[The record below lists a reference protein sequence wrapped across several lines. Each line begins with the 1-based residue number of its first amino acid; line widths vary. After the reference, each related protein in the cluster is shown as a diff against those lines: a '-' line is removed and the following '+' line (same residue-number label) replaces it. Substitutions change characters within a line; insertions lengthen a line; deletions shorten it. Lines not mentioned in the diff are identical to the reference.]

1 MAVKVKLID
10 ITKLKKADYLI
21 AQESQKVLRD
31 AKTMLDKQEEFMKNG
46 GMNRQQLRAFI
57 NSDFWTSRQRQKAR
71 EELLNFHKELKE
83 SMASQASIKRKELS
97 TASRLLEQGI
107 GSGVNNRSE
116 PKKRSGYV

>member
-1 MAVKVKLID
+1 MAVKLKLID

-21 AQESQKVLRD
+21 VQESQKVLRD
-31 AKTMLDKQEEFMKNG
+31 AKTMLDKQEAFMKNG

-71 EELLNFHKELKE
+71 EELLNFHQGLKE

-97 TASRLLEQGI
+97 IASRLLEQGI